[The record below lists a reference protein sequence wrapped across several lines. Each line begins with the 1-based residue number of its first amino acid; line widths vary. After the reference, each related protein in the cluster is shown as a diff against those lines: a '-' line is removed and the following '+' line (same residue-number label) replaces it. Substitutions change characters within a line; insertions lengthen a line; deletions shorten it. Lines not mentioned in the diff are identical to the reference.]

1 MGGNGCRY
9 ELDVSSCAKVPG
21 WVCTDAEQ
29 GSKGIPGWAVTVII
43 CVASALAVG
52 GFAKIVYH
60 GSATN
65 PLNLLLRE
73 EVNAVSD
80 PTEDKKKMSI
90 AKYVQDNSMKDEVSL
105 AVAV

>member
-1 MGGNGCRY
+1 
-9 ELDVSSCAKVPG
+9 
-21 WVCTDAEQ
+21 
-29 GSKGIPGWAVTVII
+29 
-43 CVASALAVG
+43 
-52 GFAKIVYH
+52 VYH